1 METRCYLVWRV
12 CYAYVQ
18 STLAGSPN
26 AQASHDAARAFAD
39 TGISGS
45 PAFKSA
51 FAAVTNE
58 ASVLTGSKLVDN
70 SKIYHS
76 DANYNFKDLIEFAE
90 IK

>member
-1 METRCYLVWRV
+1 MLVL
-12 CYAYVQ
+12 CSIY
-18 STLAGSPN
+18 LAGSPN
-26 AQASHDAARAFAD
+26 APASHAARAFAD
-39 TGISGS
+39 TGRFLPGS

-51 FAAVTNE
+51 LLLTNE

-90 IK
+90 IQ